1 MAKKPTTKTSETT
14 APAAA
19 PAQPWAKSEQTATA
33 AASADAAP
41 EGEVPSEA
49 KDQVTPA
56 GENPSEAV
64 NEKFGDGA
72 TGNGGGVDSDA
83 ADTADDAEQ
92 LDEPDENAPEDETTS
107 IEKDEVTPAATN
119 PSEQLQADAPAA
131 TEALVAE
138 QQAEGRVRGFA
149 PAEEVLA
156 EAKDQLT
163 PVGEDLSLAVSPPRN
178 PISNSATP
186 AASDALRARFA
197 ALPPEDRAK
206 FESAINKLAEQMLDK
221 MERNQKAAEMEA
233 NMVSGQKVYGNRAR
247 RENHDETLGGL
258 SNGNV
263 QLNRRARRQAER
275 VLRERTAK

>member
-1 MAKKPTTKTSETT
+1 MAKKPTTTKTETAPAQPWA

-19 PAQPWAKSEQTATA
+19 PAA
-33 AASADAAP
+33 
-41 EGEVPSEA
+41 EVTSEA

-56 GENPSEAV
+56 GANPSEAV
-64 NEKFGDGA
+64 NEKLGDGA
-72 TGNGGGVDSDA
+72 EGNGGIVDSDVA
-83 ADTADDAEQ
+83 ADTDANQ
-92 LDEPDENAPEDETTS
+92 LDAPDENKPEDETSS
-107 IEKDEVTPAATN
+107 IEKDEVTPAASN
-119 PSEQLQADAPAA
+119 PSEKLMADAPQAS
-131 TEALVAE
+131 EDLVAE
-138 QQAEGRVRGFA
+138 HEAEGRVRGL
-149 PAEEVLA
+149 PPKEEVLA

-163 PVGEDLSLAVSPPRN
+163 PFGDDLSLQVSPPRN

-197 ALPPEDRAK
+197 ALAPEDRAK
-206 FESAINKLAEQMLDK
+206 FEDAINKLAEQMLDK
-221 MERNQKAAEMEA
+221 MERNQQAAEMA
-233 NMVSGQKVYGNRAR
+233 TKMVRGQDVYGNRAR